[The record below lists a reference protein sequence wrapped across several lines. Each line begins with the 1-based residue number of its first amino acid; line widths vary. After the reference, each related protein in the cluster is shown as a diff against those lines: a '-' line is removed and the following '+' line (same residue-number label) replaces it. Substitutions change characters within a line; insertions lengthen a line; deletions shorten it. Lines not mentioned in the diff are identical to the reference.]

1 MVKIVNTLSIFAY
14 IPMPSSSSDADFLQ
28 QWQYALAP
36 YNLGHKLKLASQLMY
51 RDFLERLEPY
61 GLTPFHYLV
70 LCCLWEEDGLSTT
83 GIADKL
89 KQLGATLTGVVDRM
103 EERQLVVRER
113 NLSDRRVVQIWL
125 TEEGKRLM
133 KVLPPIGA
141 SVIEKATKDISKD
154 EQDMAIKILDR
165 IVQNLA

>member
-1 MVKIVNTLSIFAY
+1 
-14 IPMPSSSSDADFLQ
+14 MPSSSSNADFLQ
-28 QWQYALAP
+28 QWRYALAP
-36 YNLGHKLKLASQLMY
+36 YNLGYKLKLASQLMY

-70 LCCLWEEDGLSTT
+70 LCCLWEEDGLSTS

-103 EERQLVVRER
+103 EDRNLVYRER
-113 NLSDRRVVQIWL
+113 DRDDRRIVRIWL

-133 KVLPPIGA
+133 HVLPAIGA
-141 SVIEKATKDISKD
+141 QTINKATDNVPEA
-154 EQDMAIKILDR
+154 EQEAVLKLLDR
-165 IVQNLA
+165 IVQNFL